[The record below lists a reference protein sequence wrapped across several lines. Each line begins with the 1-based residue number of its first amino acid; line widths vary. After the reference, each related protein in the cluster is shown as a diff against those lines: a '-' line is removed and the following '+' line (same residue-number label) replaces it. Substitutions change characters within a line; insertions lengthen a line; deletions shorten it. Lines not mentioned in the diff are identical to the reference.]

1 MKIWQFFL
9 GARSGDPALF
19 GRFLG
24 GRGAFVAQKTVLDYC
39 QVKAASRERM
49 IFSDPGFQA
58 ALSHCRWQVYLAA
71 LADVVA
77 LGEAWL
83 RPQVPG
89 RADDLASALVALHD
103 AALDAEP
110 PPAEEAEAVAAARL
124 AFPSHLAGL
133 QSAPPWSADRMPL
146 LAEAPLFATLPVPP
160 EQRRGE
166 AVAIRGALRFH
177 TVSAQQEMERRFD
190 PVILSA
196 SIINIK

>member
-1 MKIWQFFL
+1 MKLWQLFL
-9 GARSGDPALF
+9 GARSGDATLF

-24 GRGAFVAQKTVLDYC
+24 ARGAFVAQKTVLDYC
-39 QVKAASRERM
+39 RVKAASREQA
-49 IFSDPGFQA
+49 IFSDPDFQA

-83 RPQVPG
+83 RPHAPG
-89 RADDLASALVALHD
+89 RAEDLARTLVALHD

-110 PPAEEAEAVAAARL
+110 PPTEETQAVAAARL
-124 AFPSHLAGL
+124 AFPGHLAGL
-133 QSAPPWSADRMPL
+133 QSVPPWSADRMPL

-166 AVAIRGALRFH
+166 APAIRGALRFH
-177 TVSAQQEMERRFD
+177 IVSTQQDMERRFD
-190 PVILSA
+190 AVGLVDSM
-196 SIINIK
+196 NIR